1 MLRKNS
7 RIAVLIISIALIGA
21 YFLPVWDISLEAPQ
35 YPEGLGFQIWLD
47 RISGD
52 LNTVNGLNHYI
63 GMKKI
68 EPGSMVEM
76 KVMPYILAL
85 LIISGI
91 AVSAA
96 GRKKLLYIWII
107 FFLLL
112 GIAGGADFW
121 KWEYEY
127 GHDLDPT
134 AAIKV
139 PGMTYQPPLL
149 GSKTLLN
156 FTAHSYPA
164 EGGYILIIGGA
175 LALLTGVYEFR
186 KKNKKENIMI

>member
-1 MLRKNS
+1 MMKKNS
-7 RIAVLIISIALIGA
+7 RIVLFVISLALIGA

-35 YPEGLGFQIWLD
+35 YPEGLGFQIWLSKM
-47 RISGD
+47 SGD

-68 EPGSMVEM
+68 EPGSMVEL
-76 KVMPYILAL
+76 KVMPFVLGL
-85 LIISGI
+85 LIVSGI
-91 AVSAA
+91 AVSVA
-96 GRKKLLYIWII
+96 GRKKLLYVWII

-112 GIAGGADFW
+112 GMAGGIDFW

-164 EGGYILIIGGA
+164 EGGYILITGGI
-175 LALLTGVYEFR
+175 LAVAVGAYEFR
-186 KKNKKENIMI
+186 KKALKS

>member
-7 RIAVLIISIALIGA
+7 RIAVLVISLALIGA

-35 YPEGLGFQIWLD
+35 YPEGLGFQIWLGKM
-47 RISGD
+47 SGD

-76 KVMPYILAL
+76 KVMPYVLAL

-96 GRKKLLYIWII
+96 GRKKLLYAWVL

-112 GIAGGADFW
+112 GIAGGVDFW

-149 GSKTLLN
+149 GTKTLLN

-164 EGGYILIIGGA
+164 EGGYILITAGVLAMVTGA
-175 LALLTGVYEFR
+175 YEFR
-186 KKNKKENIMI
+186 KKKKNSN

>member
-7 RIAVLIISIALIGA
+7 RIALLIISLALIGA

-35 YPEGLGFQIWLD
+35 YPEGLGFQIWLSHM
-47 RISGD
+47 SGD

-68 EPGSMVEM
+68 VPGSMVEM
-76 KVMPYILAL
+76 KVMPFVLGL

-91 AVSAA
+91 TVSVA
-96 GRKKLLYIWII
+96 GRKKFLYVWMI

-149 GSKTLLN
+149 GTKTLLN

-164 EGGYILIIGGA
+164 EGGYILIAGGILAA
-175 LALLTGVYEFR
+175 LISVYEFR
-186 KKNKKENIMI
+186 RKLKPECMI